1 MAYEE
6 YDGFGASNQLEIADL
21 AKALT
26 IGYTVDPASL
36 TSGFAP
42 LRAESIDQTLHIIT
56 YQDRHIRFWKDVP
69 RTQAASTVEQFIQLT
84 SYGTNTE
91 AFLPEGTSPEEDDA
105 SFYRKTVNM
114 KYLGNLRKVTH
125 QATFQKVHIMDA
137 IAAQNLAG
145 AAWIARTMEWALFWG
160 DSSLAY
166 SGEGYEFDGMYN
178 LVTNEYD
185 LENEPLTEG
194 VFNELS
200 QQIMDSYGS
209 PSDMY
214 LPFQAYSDF
223 SKQFFPKERV
233 AIPTAPGYTVGTIVD
248 NVITQAGPIKLNP
261 AFFLGQADRR
271 CPLKVCPTSA
281 TSSSAPT
288 AVGGVAIGTGTGTTG
303 EWNKSFPTSS
313 AVISYRV
320 TAANRYG
327 ESLYTTV
334 TAACTFTS
342 TDFTY
347 AYPLTITNATAVV
360 TAPEYFNIYRQD
372 NGAGSYYWIKAV
384 AASKQSAS
392 GTTSFDD
399 YNQVMPNTYTAF
411 FGEMSPDIVKFA
423 QLSPLIKMDLATIEP
438 SIRWML
444 LLYGALI
451 MTAPLKWTI
460 VRNIGRL

>member
-6 YDGFGASNQLEIADL
+6 YDGFGISRQQDIAEL
-21 AKALT
+21 AKALS

-42 LRAESIDQTLHIIT
+42 LRAESIDNTLHIVT

-69 RTQAASTVEQFIQLT
+69 KTKAASSVEQFIQLT
-84 SYGTNTE
+84 SYGTGTE
-91 AFLPEGTSPEEDDA
+91 AFLPEGTAPEEDDA
-105 SFYRKTVNM
+105 SFNRKTVNI
-114 KYLGNLRKVTH
+114 KYLGTLRKVTH
-125 QATFQKVHIMDA
+125 PATLVQTYIMDA

-166 SGEGYEFDGMYN
+166 SGESYEFDGMYN
-178 LVTNEYD
+178 LIDNEFD
-185 LENEPLTEG
+185 MENEPLTEG
-194 VFNELS
+194 TFNELS
-200 QQIMDSYGS
+200 QQIMDNYGS

-214 LPFQAYSDF
+214 LPYQAYSDL

-233 AIPTAPGYTVGTIVD
+233 AIPTSPGYTVGTIID
-248 NVITQAGPIKLNP
+248 SVITQAGPIRLNP
-261 AFFLGQADRR
+261 AFFLGQSDRR
-271 CPLKVCPTSA
+271 CPLKTCPSSA

-288 AVGGVAIGTGTGTTG
+288 AISGVAVGTGTGTTG
-303 EWNKSFPTSS
+303 EWTKSFPASS

-327 ESLYTTV
+327 ESLYVETTAD
-334 TAACTFTS
+334 TTFAS
-342 TDFTY
+342 SDFGY
-347 AYPLTITNATAVV
+347 AYPLTITNHTAVV

-372 NGAGSYYWIKAV
+372 NGTGNYYWVKSV
-384 AASKQSAS
+384 AATNQSSSA
-392 GTTSFDD
+392 TTEWSD